1 MSDCLAKM
9 GAARVRQT
17 SFHGI
22 ECIEKSPS
30 SIVEFQFY
38 QYVAPAFRTAGI
50 AIPELLACD
59 AETQTL
65 TLEYIP
71 HAMSQHELAER
82 RDVLTTITRIHQ
94 YPVDK
99 QWAFKN
105 HHWMHNKTTNAL
117 DLLKLPSE
125 SVAIVLDIEKYGS
138 CLFSP
143 QTLISGD
150 TNAGN
155 WGIREQGDVV
165 LYDWERFST
174 GSPAIDL
181 APLIKGMGNIS
192 DYIHIAKRYQE
203 VSPST
208 DAAALAQEI
217 AICKLWIVTEVLDI
231 LSCNHKA
238 DLSKYIDWYRSH
250 LPTWLT
256 QIRQFLG

>member
-9 GAARVRQT
+9 GAARVRRT

-22 ECIEKSPS
+22 ECIEKSS
-30 SIVEFQFY
+30 TSAVEFQFY
-38 QYVAPAFRTAGI
+38 QDVAPAFRSAGI

-59 AETQTL
+59 AQTQTL

-71 HAMSQHELAER
+71 HALSQHALAEH

-99 QWAFKN
+99 HWTFKH
-105 HHWMHNKTTNAL
+105 HHWLRDKTIKAL
-117 DLLKLPSE
+117 ELLKLPNE
-125 SVAIVLDIEKYGS
+125 SVAIFLDLEKYGS
-138 CLFSP
+138 CLFSA

-155 WGIREQGDVV
+155 WGIREKGEVV

-181 APLIKGMGNIS
+181 APLIKGMGNIC

-203 VSPST
+203 VSPSA

-231 LSCNHKA
+231 LSRNHKA
-238 DLSKYIDWYRSH
+238 DLSKYIDWYRRY
-250 LPTWLT
+250 LPEWLI
-256 QIRQFLG
+256 QLRQFLP